1 MINIILIFIEMII
14 CYVLLLLLCKKFKT
28 DGIYVYGIIATFIS
42 CIMSLKQIELMGVNV
57 PIGFAVTTSLI
68 IAGNMITQKRGPEE
82 LKTYLSLVLVTA
94 LISCSFLNLSGIID
108 SSEYNKLSNI
118 SYDNIFKYNL
128 RIYLGL
134 TISIIISIYLSSKL
148 YYLLKRLQNKI
159 ILSNIFSIIIVEL
172 LENILFVF
180 IAYLFEYEP
189 IDLILCLVIRY
200 MIKTVIGLIGTITI
214 YIANKYKQ

>member
-108 SSEYNKLSNI
+108 SSEYNKLSNM

>member
-1 MINIILIFIEMII
+1 MINIILIFIEMIT
-14 CYVLLLLLCKKFKT
+14 CYILLLLLCKKFKT
-28 DGIYVYGIIATFIS
+28 DGIYVYGIIATFLS

-57 PIGFAVTTSLI
+57 PIGFALTTSLI
-68 IAGNMITQKRGPEE
+68 IAGNMITQKRGPDE
-82 LKTYLSLVLVTA
+82 LKTYLSLVLITA

-108 SSEYNKLSNI
+108 SSDYNKIANI

-128 RIYLGL
+128 RIYIGL
-134 TISIIISIYLSSKL
+134 IISLIISIFLSSKL

-159 ILSNIFSIIIVEL
+159 ILSNIFSIIIIEL
-172 LENILFVF
+172 LENILFIF
-180 IAYLFEYEP
+180 IAYLFEYKP

-200 MIKTVIGLIGTITI
+200 MIKTSVGLIGTIPI

>member
-128 RIYLGL
+128 RISLGL

>member
-94 LISCSFLNLSGIID
+94 LISCSFLNSSGIID

>member
-200 MIKTVIGLIGTITI
+200 MIKTVIGLIGTI

>member
-134 TISIIISIYLSSKL
+134 TMSIIISIYLSSKL

>member
-42 CIMSLKQIELMGVNV
+42 CIMSLKQLELMGVNV

>member
-28 DGIYVYGIIATFIS
+28 DGIYVFGIIATFIS

>member
-108 SSEYNKLSNI
+108 SSKYNKLSNI

>member
-108 SSEYNKLSNI
+108 SSEYNKLSNM

-200 MIKTVIGLIGTITI
+200 MIKTLIGLIGTITI